1 MNFKLSL
8 LSGVFALAAMPGFAQ
23 DYPSLDPAKF
33 NPPQLVGKGP
43 YGEEPAGPESV
54 KLKPEEL
61 EKVRAGKFK
70 VGISMMT
77 MDIDFSKVL
86 VAGMMEAL
94 KEGGVEVVGVT
105 DASWKPEKQISDVE
119 NLIQLKPDGIISVPA
134 DGVATAAA
142 YETVHR
148 AGIKLV
154 LADTVPNGLTYPD
167 EYQAAVGPDQ
177 AGIGQVGIALVA
189 SRIPQGGTVGII
201 EFDIDLWAANERAR
215 EARRWLAEHRP
226 DIKIKAAGFQNPNLT
241 AQITTDFLTANP
253 DVNGLWATFD
263 TPALGAISGMR
274 ELGLDLPVATQ
285 DLGTIISGEIA
296 QGKNVV
302 GVGAQRLTDQ
312 GRADANAMMKVLI
325 GEKAP
330 PYIAV
335 PALAVTKE
343 NLTEGYK
350 VVWNAD
356 APESVIRFCKQT
368 PGCK

>member
-1 MNFKLSL
+1 MKITTL
-8 LSGVFALAAMPGFAQ
+8 LTSTALALYSFPAFAQ
-23 DYPSLDPAKF
+23 VHSALDPVSF
-33 NPPQLVGKGP
+33 NPPEIVGKGP

-54 KLKPEEL
+54 ELSAEEL
-61 EKVRAGKFK
+61 EQVRAGQFK
-70 VGISMMT
+70 VGIAMMT

-86 VAGMMEAL
+86 VAGMLAAFE
-94 KEGGVEVVGVT
+94 EGGVEVIAIT
-105 DASWKPEKQISDVE
+105 DASWKPEKQINDIE
-119 NLIQLKPDGIISVPA
+119 NLIQLQPDGIISVPA

-142 YETVHR
+142 YEMVSE

-154 LADTVPNGLTYPD
+154 LADTVPVGLKWPED
-167 EYQAAVGPDQ
+167 YQAAVGPDQ

-189 SRIPQGGTVGII
+189 SRIPEGGTVGIV

-215 EARRWLAEHRP
+215 EARRWLAENRP
-226 DIKIKAAGFQNPNLT
+226 DIKIKATGFQNPNQT

-253 DVNGLWATFD
+253 DVDGLWATFD

-274 ELGLDLPVATQ
+274 ELGLDLPIATQ

-296 QGKNVV
+296 QGGNVV
-302 GVGAQRLTDQ
+302 GVGAQRLSDQ
-312 GRADANAMMKVLI
+312 GRADANAMMKVLL
-325 GEKAP
+325 GQQAP
-330 PYIAV
+330 AYIAV

-350 VVWNAD
+350 TVWNAD
-356 APESVIRFCKQT
+356 APASVVRLCERT